1 MTLKVKI
8 YLIVLP
14 LLSMVLVNCSATEMT
29 GLNDALSAE
38 QNNSDILGGPLESA
52 SIAIYEPT
60 LFPVLRTNCAACHG
74 TNQAPLHSVADVN
87 ASHTTVL
94 SNSLVDLKTPASSL
108 FYLKI
113 NSGHQ
118 GFPPSVAMEV
128 LAAITEWSNQLAA
141 LEEVTP
147 APVPV
152 PAPTPTPVPD
162 PAPAP
167 APVVILE
174 PTYNSIRKLILE
186 PKCISCHG
194 AAVAR
199 AGVRYDSYAA
209 TLQTVTAGNPA
220 GSAFYTE
227 VQSGN
232 MPRSAPSLVTNE
244 LTAISQW
251 IANGALNN

>member
-1 MTLKVKI
+1 MSLKVKI
-8 YLIVLP
+8 YFVALS
-14 LLSMVLVNCSATEMT
+14 LLSLVLVNCSATEMT
-29 GLNDALSAE
+29 GLNDSLSA
-38 QNNSDILGGPLESA
+38 QQDDSGIIGGPLESA
-52 SIAIYEPT
+52 SVAIYEQT

-74 TNQAPLHSVADVN
+74 VSQAPLHSVSNVL

-94 SNSLVDLKTPASSL
+94 SNSLVDLSAPESSL
-108 FYLKI
+108 IYRKI

-118 GFPPSVAMEV
+118 SFPQSVADELLV
-128 LAAITEWSNQLAA
+128 AIAAWSDQLAA
-141 LEEVTP
+141 TAGEVAPEVPAPTP

-152 PAPTPTPVPD
+152 PAP
-162 PAPAP
+162 
-167 APVVILE
+167 VVMLE
-174 PTYNSIRKLILE
+174 STYASIRKLILE

-220 GSAFYTE
+220 GSAFYGAVE
-227 VQSGN
+227 SGN
-232 MPRSAPSLVTNE
+232 MPRSAPGLVTNE